1 MNLVVLIKIMLTIGR
16 RIWSVKRLEHLPVQ
30 RLPVQTSSPASLSSM
45 STSVCQWAS
54 LVQGQGLLCAIGKP
68 GIVPYHL
75 DDVAVDNDDDD
86 EYDTTGALVMATVKE
101 VGLILPIHDT
111 NCLAS
116 TKKPDSTI

>member
-1 MNLVVLIKIMLTIGR
+1 
-16 RIWSVKRLEHLPVQ
+16 
-30 RLPVQTSSPASLSSM
+30 M

-68 GIVPYHL
+68 GIVPDHL

-101 VGLILPIHDT
+101 VGLTRPIQDT
-111 NCLAS
+111 NYLV
-116 TKKPDSTI
+116 P